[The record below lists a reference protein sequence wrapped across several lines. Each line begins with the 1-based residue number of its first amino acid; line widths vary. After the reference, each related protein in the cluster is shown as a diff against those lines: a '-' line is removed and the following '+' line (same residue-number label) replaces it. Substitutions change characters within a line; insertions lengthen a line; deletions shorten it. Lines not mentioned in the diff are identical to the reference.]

1 MLIYFFRVVAI
12 YDPTIMFVTKTLS
25 LLEGSFLFI
34 YLLNQLIDG
43 LVLGKDSAFAVTN
56 NEIWKS
62 VPFHV

>member
-25 LLEGSFLFI
+25 LLKGSFLFI
-34 YLLNQLIDG
+34 YLLNQLLDG
-43 LVLGKDSAFAVTN
+43 LVLGKNSAFGVTN